1 MHIYILDTRSKSK
14 ATEKSASEDV
24 ASRKKDEDE
33 DEDEEEDEDFEIEE
47 SEEEEEDNLDGFVVE
62 DDIPGVKERETVGNL
77 KQPEEE
83 EQQESVDFLIGG
95 MQQMSVATENPSY
108 SIGFVNP
115 FIQYGYTK
123 NKQRFIQIDV
133 LVMTLPKDMFRPE
146 MCKSGKQAKLSIVC
160 PQMLFNKKRLMSDKA
175 EDLEFSQNCHQATS
189 FEEISNSLQDDYNRP
204 KELLGEPQI
213 FPLLF
218 KCETVIVEWKVN
230 YYAAGSKKLDK
241 DLKKNK
247 QYLSIVSIKLKS
259 VEKAHEDRKKGRTS
273 VNTKNH
279 FGIDSSDSED
289 DDNENYYDQDEE

>member
-1 MHIYILDTRSKSK
+1 
-14 ATEKSASEDV
+14 
-24 ASRKKDEDE
+24 
-33 DEDEEEDEDFEIEE
+33 
-47 SEEEEEDNLDGFVVE
+47 
-62 DDIPGVKERETVGNL
+62 
-77 KQPEEE
+77 
-83 EQQESVDFLIGG
+83 
-95 MQQMSVATENPSY
+95 
-108 SIGFVNP
+108 
-115 FIQYGYTK
+115 
-123 NKQRFIQIDV
+123 
-133 LVMTLPKDMFRPE
+133 
-146 MCKSGKQAKLSIVC
+146 
-160 PQMLFNKKRLMSDKA
+160 MSDKV
-175 EDLEFSQNCHQATS
+175 EDLEFSENYHQATS

-279 FGIDSSDSED
+279 FGIDSSASED
-289 DDNENYYDQDEE
+289 DDNYYDEDEEEE